1 MTDLTVKYFSS
12 GMTGAP
18 QIANNWGD
26 LVTMLD
32 ACLINGFALK
42 AIDTL
47 TFADGIAT
55 ATISSGHAY
64 RPFQVIEIAGAEQP
78 EYNGQ
83 FRVLTAT
90 MTTFTYAV
98 TGTPVSPATT
108 AASLS
113 AKVASLGW
121 EKPFSSTHKAAY
133 RSKNPQSPQN
143 ILLIDNSL
151 KTPNYTTGWA
161 KWANVG
167 IVEDLSDIDT
177 IVGAQ
182 APYDPNNPTQNWK
195 QVTASQWGWHKWYH
209 ARGGQYES
217 AGDSGGGGRNW
228 VLIGDDR
235 LFFLFCTNAAGY
247 GWYGRNSYCFGDL
260 ISFKPGDNYATV
272 LAADDNYSGM
282 SNHWSYPGQY
292 GGYGLVCSLD
302 FSGKLL
308 LRNHTQLGNPVR
320 FGLTSLNTNNGQQI
334 CGRGPMPFPNGADY
348 SLWLLPAYV
357 RQEDGHM
364 RGILPGMLWMPQ
376 YLPYSDQTI
385 VDNVVGQAGKRFL
398 LVRTQY
404 SDQTEGAQI
413 AFDITGPW
421 R

>member
-1 MTDLTVKYFSS
+1 MADLTVKYFNS

-18 QIANNWGD
+18 QISNNWGD

-64 RPFQVIEIAGAEQP
+64 RPFQVIEIAGAEQT

-108 AASLS
+108 TTNLS
-113 AKVASLGW
+113 AKVAPLGW
-121 EKPFSSTHKAAY
+121 EKPFAGTSKAAY

-167 IVEDLSDIDT
+167 IVEVPELVNAMLGRLESHR
-177 IVGAQ
+177 G
-182 APYDPNNPTQNWK
+182 
-195 QVTASQWGWHKWYH
+195 QV
-209 ARGGQYES
+209 
-217 AGDSGGGGRNW
+217 
-228 VLIGDDR
+228 VLH
-235 LFFLFCTNAAGY
+235 
-247 GWYGRNSYCFGDL
+247 SEVK
-260 ISFKPGDNYATV
+260 S
-272 LAADDNYSGM
+272 
-282 SNHWSYPGQY
+282 
-292 GGYGLVCSLD
+292 
-302 FSGKLL
+302 
-308 LRNHTQLGNPVR
+308 VR
-320 FGLTSLNTNNGQQI
+320 
-334 CGRGPMPFPNGADY
+334 R
-348 SLWLLPAYV
+348 
-357 RQEDGHM
+357 EDGV
-364 RGILPGMLWMPQ
+364 LVV
-376 YLPYSDQTI
+376 QTA
-385 VDNVVGQAGKRFL
+385 DGGETRCRARL
-398 LVRTQY
+398 
-404 SDQTEGAQI
+404 
-413 AFDITGPW
+413 
-421 R
+421 